1 MYFKIYLLRIVFKLF
16 VIIVSQEH
24 VIFLQEHVIFLLVGS
39 PIFQLYHGKNTL
51 HFDEMMMSP
60 L

>member
-1 MYFKIYLLRIVFKLF
+1 MLMYFKIYLLRIVFKLF
-16 VIIVSQEH
+16 VIIV
-24 VIFLQEHVIFLLVGS
+24 LQEHVILLVGS

>member
-16 VIIVSQEH
+16 VIIV
-24 VIFLQEHVIFLLVGS
+24 LQEHVIFLLVGS